1 MQNFRN
7 YYEILGVV
15 STATDEEIKRSFR
28 RLARQCHP
36 DLNPGDKAAE
46 ERFKMIGE
54 AYEILS
60 DVDRRAR
67 YDQFSRY
74 WKQKGFQSTPNR
86 RTSQGWSSR
95 PADGIGNDLDYGQFP
110 DFNTFVDELLGKA
123 PNKSSRNSF
132 SRTTVTRRVV
142 RTDPNRST
150 SPTASRSTPQ
160 ERTFTNRVKTSR
172 TVTARPSA
180 QKSLAAP
187 SDLRDSRNPNPLRD
201 YRPGITKTAYTI
213 PSRSPQRDVEAKLV
227 ISLDKAYQGGIERV
241 RMEGDRM
248 VEVEMPGGLVSG
260 QKVRL
265 RGQGIHGGD
274 LYLLIEILPHPLF
287 RLEGADVH
295 CKLPITAIEATLG
308 VPIAVPTLDGF
319 VEMSLPAGVRSG
331 QSFRL
336 AGKGY
341 PCADGGRGDQIV
353 VIEVLIPPSLTAAE
367 RNLYEQLYALESFKP
382 RQKIGE

>member
-15 STATDEEIKRSFR
+15 STATDEDIKRSFR

-46 ERFKMIGE
+46 ERFKTISE

-60 DVDRRAR
+60 DTDRRAR

-95 PADGIGNDLDYGQFP
+95 PGDGLGNDVDYGQFP
-110 DFNTFVDELLGKA
+110 DFNTFVEELLGKT
-123 PNKSSRNSF
+123 PSRSSF

-142 RTDPNRST
+142 RPEPGASPLPSDRPFDRTFT
-150 SPTASRSTPQ
+150 SPSRVKTTRTVTTRPPSPKTLTASRP
-160 ERTFTNRVKTSR
+160 
-172 TVTARPSA
+172 
-180 QKSLAAP
+180 AP
-187 SDLRDSRNPNPLRD
+187 SQEAPPLRD
-201 YRPGITKTAYTI
+201 FRPGITKTAYTVS
-213 PSRSPQRDVEAKLV
+213 SRPAQRDVEAKLV
-227 ISLDKAYQGGIERV
+227 ISLEKAYHGGTERV
-241 RMEGDRM
+241 RMEGDRI

-265 RGQGIHGGD
+265 RGQGINGGD
-274 LYLLIEILPHPLF
+274 LYLLIEILPHSFF
-287 RLEGADVH
+287 RIQGADLH
-295 CKLPITAIEATLG
+295 CQLPITAIEATLG
-308 VPIAVPTLDGF
+308 VPIAVPTLDGL
-319 VEMSLPAGVRSG
+319 VEMTLPPGVRSG
-331 QSFRL
+331 QSLRL

-341 PCADGGRGDQIV
+341 PGADGSRGDQIV
-353 VIEVLIPPSLTAAE
+353 HLEIVIPPSLTREE
-367 RNLYEQLYALESFKP
+367 RNLYEQIYAIESFKP
-382 RQKIGE
+382 RQRIVGHQN